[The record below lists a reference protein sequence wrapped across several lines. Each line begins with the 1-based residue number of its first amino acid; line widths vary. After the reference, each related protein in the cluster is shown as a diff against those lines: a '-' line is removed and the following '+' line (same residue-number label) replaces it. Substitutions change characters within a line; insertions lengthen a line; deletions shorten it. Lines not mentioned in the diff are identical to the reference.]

1 MLLTTFNVAMIVKIQ
16 HSTDYVIKH
25 ESDLLK
31 RFRST
36 SEASTVLSNTVLSWN
51 IRILSPSYFVNN
63 VNVYIIR

>member
-1 MLLTTFNVAMIVKIQ
+1 MRHKRVYIFMFPRIRKWMRCLTLLTTFNVAMVVKIQ

-36 SEASTVLSNTVLSWN
+36 SEASTVL
-51 IRILSPSYFVNN
+51 
-63 VNVYIIR
+63 